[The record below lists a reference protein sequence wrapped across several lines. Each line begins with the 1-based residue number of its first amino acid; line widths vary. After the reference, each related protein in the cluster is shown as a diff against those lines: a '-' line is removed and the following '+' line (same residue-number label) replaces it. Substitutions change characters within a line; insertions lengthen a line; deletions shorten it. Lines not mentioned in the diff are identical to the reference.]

1 MKPRRIL
8 GGALA
13 AILMFSA
20 AACGSGEGDVPPAVG
35 ANVPAAATPAVEP
48 TAEPEAEPAAAPAP
62 TEAALDVSSALP
74 DTLSNADIHII
85 YWRSERNYATEKV
98 RSPNL
103 FDGVWEAKPLFEAKY
118 GGTVTIEYVEWNSML
133 ARMVELQAAGQAP
146 DLIEVYDRVMHNMIF
161 QGTVMP
167 LTDYVTDS
175 DFAFWDVD
183 RELFSWKGVPYAI
196 PWKPYLTSLVFNR
209 DLLDLYGLEM
219 PDELYKR
226 GEWTFDKFAEMIK
239 ATTRYADG
247 EASSLGYGSWEGEG
261 MSRLL
266 VANGT
271 SFIDV
276 DTVSGTAVSGFDD
289 QVMLDTLD
297 WMRTWSSQPQSA
309 WAKNDA
315 MYDYFEVGNLAF
327 IDGVEYGNNEFA
339 FDIGMVPYPKGPNSP
354 VEKPVVVMPQGM
366 SVPNGAKNPEGAVV
380 FMRMLNENW
389 FTAGNELEANL
400 IGQDYF
406 DMIYN
411 DPASKMVYAF
421 DKATENIDQI
431 TGTVANL
438 LDGNTPASSIAEQL
452 NPMHKPAIEMIYSGK

>member
-1 MKPRRIL
+1 MKLNRIWS
-8 GGALA
+8 GALGTM
-13 AILMFSA
+13 LLLSA
-20 AACGSGEGDVPPAVG
+20 AACGSEAANIPPAVG
-35 ANVPAAATPAVEP
+35 GGTQPATAATTLAAATEAVS
-48 TAEPEAEPAAAPAP
+48 
-62 TEAALDVSSALP
+62 TEAAASEAAAAEALP
-74 DTLSNADIHII
+74 DALSNPDLHII
-85 YWRSERNYATEKV
+85 YWRSERNYKTEKV
-98 RSPNL
+98 RAPNL
-103 FDGVWEAKPLFEAKY
+103 FDGVWEAKPLFEEKY
-118 GGTVTIEYVEWNSML
+118 GGTVNIEYVEWNSML
-133 ARMVELQAAGQAP
+133 ARMAELQAAGQAP

-161 QGTVMP
+161 QGSIMP
-167 LTDYVTDS
+167 LSDYVTDS

-239 ATTRYADG
+239 TTTRYTDG
-247 EASSLGYGSWEGEG
+247 EAESMGYGSWEGEG

-266 VANGT
+266 VANGA

-276 DTVSGTAVSGFDD
+276 DTVNGTAVSGFDN
-289 QVMLDTLD
+289 QAMIDTLD
-297 WMRTWSSQPQSA
+297 WMRTWSSAPQSA
-309 WAKNDA
+309 WAKNDT
-315 MYDYFEVGNLAF
+315 MFDYFEVGNLAF

-339 FDIGMVPYPKGPNSP
+339 FDIGMVPYPKGPNSA

-366 SVPNGAKNPEGAVV
+366 AVPNGAKNPEGAVT

-389 FTAGNELEANL
+389 ATAGNELEANL
-400 IGQDYF
+400 IGQEYF

-411 DPASKMVYAF
+411 DPASEMVYAF
-421 DKATENIDQI
+421 DKATENIDRI

-438 LDGNTPASSIAEQL
+438 LDGNTPASTIAEQL
-452 NPMHKPAIEMIYSGK
+452 NPEHKAAIDLIYSGK